1 MALSYV
7 RCLLLRSTFAATA
20 PRSAVAELRVV
31 SRCSHTFLL
40 PGVFSEAC
48 FEFDDLLPFPSFLCP
63 QRTPVPGSQRRV
75 SRLLFVSYFS
85 RHSFLSGV
93 ARFSAGHGHGRQLVL
108 ARPYAFA
115 TLSPHAS
122 HATNATAN
130 HALQRTVPRVTLAAI
145 HVRCRLVRAGRGH
158 TSVASFF
165 ASPSQPSRRA
175 PRSLSL
181 RSLGASARTL

>member
-1 MALSYV
+1 MRHGTCFRRRLSAHH
-7 RCLLLRSTFAATA
+7 AATA
-20 PRSAVAELRVV
+20 PRSAVAELGVV

-40 PGVFSEAC
+40 HGVFSEAC
-48 FEFDDLLPFPSFLCP
+48 FEFDDLLPFPPFLCP

-75 SRLLFVSYFS
+75 SRLLFVSSFS

-115 TLSPHAS
+115 TLPPHAS

-130 HALQRTVPRVTLAAI
+130 HALQRTRAAVTPAASGL
-145 HVRCRLVRAGRGH
+145 RL
-158 TSVASFF
+158 
-165 ASPSQPSRRA
+165 SPATQAARRA

-181 RSLGASARTL
+181 RSLGVARAHSQ